1 MDQRDLDLLDKQM
14 RRFDPSPRREG
25 VMMLA
30 VVAVFF
36 AGLICGSYLSGD
48 ESESVRVAATD
59 ATSAAFPN
67 VAPPQTTRPQTT
79 RQ

>member
-14 RRFDPSPRREG
+14 RRFDPSPRRDG
-25 VMMLA
+25 VLMLA

-36 AGLICGSYLSGD
+36 AGLICGSYLSEE
-48 ESESVRVAATD
+48 ESESVRIADAMSAT
-59 ATSAAFPN
+59 AFLNGALP
-67 VAPPQTTRPQTT
+67 ATT